1 MKRAR
6 WLVTA
11 TLVLALA
18 VIALGAYTRLTDAG
32 LGCPDWP
39 GCYGQTSPWAAHAQ
53 IAAEQAAVPH
63 GPVTHSKAWIEMI
76 HRYLATGVGVLI
88 LALTLAAWA
97 WRRHLPVSPWWPTLT
112 LVWVSF
118 RVRSVP

>member
-32 LGCPDWP
+32 
-39 GCYGQTSPWAAHAQ
+39 
-53 IAAEQAAVPH
+53 
-63 GPVTHSKAWIEMI
+63 
-76 HRYLATGVGVLI
+76 
-88 LALTLAAWA
+88 
-97 WRRHLPVSPWWPTLT
+97 PTLFECQ
-112 LVWVSF
+112 L
-118 RVRSVP
+118 RRDPGVRCSRLGHPMF